1 MIGGVTTIVH
11 VSTMRRIVVGV
22 AWLATLTGAILLVA
36 ASQIVFLDPTGAG
49 FTLVFVSLAFDV
61 MAFGSVGAILAL
73 RRPDNTVGLVLIVA
87 GLLLVQTF
95 LGFVLRS
102 GTSRTVASTGNTLA
116 GLLGAGG
123 RARDLPDRHRGR
135 SRSWRSSSL
144 TATCPGPRWRWPVGV
159 IAGMLAARV
168 PPRRRPARRHRRRPG
183 GQSDSAS
190 PVSHGWRPS
199 RRSGNP
205 LVRSP

>member
-1 MIGGVTTIVH
+1 MTGGVTAMVH

-61 MAFGSVGAILAL
+61 MAFGSVGAVLAL

-95 LGFVLRS
+95 LGFIFGAVVAGRS
-102 GTSRTVASTGNTLA
+102 QHRNEVGRPAR
-116 GLLGAGG
+116 AGG
-123 RARDLPDRHRGR
+123 RARHLPDA
-135 SRSWRSSSL
+135 SSWPVPSWRSSSR
-144 TATCPGPRWRWPVGV
+144 TATFPDRDG
-159 IAGMLAARV
+159 AGR
-168 PPRRRPARRHRRRPG
+168 
-183 GQSDSAS
+183 SA
-190 PVSHGWRPS
+190 
-199 RRSGNP
+199 
-205 LVRSP
+205 